1 MEGVVVNMRGLGTPG
16 NWLVKKIL
24 LSVLQSSALKNYV
37 EQQSR
42 DVIQQELNNITSVEE
57 PLAKFRESLSGS
69 THELK
74 LTGETFG
81 DIVSKGDSARVVLKD
96 IANHISSPANSDWPI
111 LIPKERN
118 PAIPANEGDYKPS
131 PIPRCPAVTNL
142 PTYNRSSQAI

>member
-1 MEGVVVNMRGLGTPG
+1 MNDLNLNEGNNFRPASEDSDL
-16 NWLVKKIL
+16 
-24 LSVLQSSALKNYV
+24 A
-37 EQQSR
+37 R
-42 DVIQQELNNITSVEE
+42 DFEE

-142 PTYNRSSQAI
+142 PTYNRSSHAI